1 MFLRFF
7 NSKRLLRRAES
18 LAGELL
24 LHKRLVWLFRFQQ
37 KPSGK
42 TSNKE
47 KEINRNNDW
56 KHRGCE
62 IRGGGRHWRE
72 ASARSDSRR
81 ILSHIA
87 VFLPRFFFFLF
98 HRTQSQ
104 RDRPLLVKG
113 LMPLQLMLTT
123 LFGRRNQER
132 DGRKRSWL
140 PKRKQRTR
148 AQLNRRPKP
157 YRYGSIDIEGGN
169 WDRVRR
175 ARVKLVSHIKPL

>member
-7 NSKRLLRRAES
+7 NSKRLPRRAES

-24 LHKRLVWLFRFQQ
+24 LRQRLVWLFRFQQ

-87 VFLPRFFFFLF
+87 AFLPRFFLF
-98 HRTQSQ
+98 AFSPYTKSKGSTTFGQGANAITADADNSLWPSQS
-104 RDRPLLVKG
+104 
-113 LMPLQLMLTT
+113 
-123 LFGRRNQER
+123 
-132 DGRKRSWL
+132 RKRRPQTKLTPKKKATDSSTAQSPAKTL
-140 PKRKQRTR
+140 PIR
-148 AQLNRRPKP
+148 L
-157 YRYGSIDIEGGN
+157 YRY
-169 WDRVRR
+169 RR
-175 ARVKLVSHIKPL
+175 G